1 MRFGGPVRAGCSPG
15 SYWTGGLIAN
25 TINAGRSL
33 VFHRHHAIREK
44 ISCKPVPSLCPA
56 SSLLFPSPP
65 HLAVALTLMSCLRQ
79 SISWNTDAAQNGV
92 GEEGEFTRRSSAPS
106 LSLVCFL
113 KLFLS
118 RVNMAHAQDF
128 TTSAL
133 LSKAPQA
140 SLIKLI
146 ACGILRIARL
156 FVFRPFQTQ
165 NTCCVN

>member
-1 MRFGGPVRAGCSPG
+1 MRSGGRVRAGCSPA
-15 SYWTGGLIAN
+15 SYWTGGLIAK
-25 TINAGRSL
+25 TLDAGRSL

-65 HLAVALTLMSCLRQ
+65 HLAVALMLMSCLRQ

-92 GEEGEFTRRSSAPS
+92 GEEGEFTHRSSAPS
-106 LSLVCFL
+106 VSVCFL

-128 TTSAL
+128 TTTAL
-133 LSKAPQA
+133 VSKAPQA

-146 ACGILRIARL
+146 ACSILRIAHL
-156 FVFRPFQTQ
+156 FVFRPF
-165 NTCCVN
+165 